1 MALPQLTDE
10 QRKEALEKAAK
21 VRAERAQLKKD
32 LASGK
37 VSFKQVLKKS
47 DKGDEIVAK
56 TKIKDIIKSMPGIGK
71 VRTQDIMESI
81 GINENRRVSGL
92 GVCQREM
99 LLDIFEQRAKKN
111 K

>member
-37 VSFKQVLKKS
+37 VSFKQVLKTS

-92 GVCQREM
+92 GVRQREM

>member
-47 DKGDEIVAK
+47 DKGDEIVAVARNV
-56 TKIKDIIKSMPGIGK
+56 DRGEDAEPG
-71 VRTQDIMESI
+71 D
-81 GINENRRVSGL
+81 
-92 GVCQREM
+92 
-99 LLDIFEQRAKKN
+99 EQVASDPDVQSAGEDPAETAQQGDAPGGDQE
-111 K
+111 